1 MACRSSTAWDAPTN
15 QIAEDSGEN
24 GETVSR
30 VRLLGGSGAVAQGEP
45 WYAASVWLQPGA
57 PLAHPVALAGDAPCT
72 NSTSGDRTILGV

>member
-45 WYAASVWLQPGA
+45 WYAASVWLQPGKGGKGGKSA
-57 PLAHPVALAGDAPCT
+57 K
-72 NSTSGDRTILGV
+72 SGCVLRGRRGPQ